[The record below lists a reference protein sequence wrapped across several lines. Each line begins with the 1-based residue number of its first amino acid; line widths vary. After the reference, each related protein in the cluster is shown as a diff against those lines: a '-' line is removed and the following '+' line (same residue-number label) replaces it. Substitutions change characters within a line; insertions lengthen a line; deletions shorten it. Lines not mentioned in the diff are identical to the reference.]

1 MGTDFSVR
9 PVGVPAAAP
18 VDRPAPEAAR
28 QAVPTQLPPA
38 KSVTA
43 PEKPRATRNDLSSDS
58 DRLSRQVIYD
68 QDSAEIV
75 YQVVDRRNDNVVHQV
90 PEEAKVRARAYFRE
104 LDRSKEMNRLQHTDR
119 KV

>member
-1 MGTDFSVR
+1 MSTDFSVR
-9 PVGVPAAAP
+9 PVGVPAAAA

-28 QAVPTQLPPA
+28 KAVPTQLPPA
-38 KSVTA
+38 RSVTA
-43 PEKPRATRNDLSSDS
+43 PEKPKAARNDLPNDS

-75 YQVVDRRNDNVVHQV
+75 YQVVDRRTDNVVAQV
-90 PEEAKVRARAYFRE
+90 PDEARMRARAYFRE
-104 LDRSKEMNRLQHTDR
+104 LDRSKETDRLQHTDR

>member
-1 MGTDFSVR
+1 MSTDFSVR
-9 PVGVPAAAP
+9 PVGVPSATT

-28 QAVPTQLPPA
+28 KAVPTQLSPA
-38 KSVTA
+38 QSVTA
-43 PEKPRATRNDLSSDS
+43 PEKPAAARNERSLDS

-90 PEEAKVRARAYFRE
+90 PDEAKVRARAYFRE
-104 LDRSKEMNRLQHTDR
+104 IDRTKELNRLQHTDR
-119 KV
+119 SV

>member
-1 MGTDFSVR
+1 MSTDFSVR
-9 PVGVPAAAP
+9 PVGVPAVVA

-28 QAVPTQLPPA
+28 KAVPTQLSSA
-38 KSVTA
+38 RSVTV
-43 PEKPRATRNDLSSDS
+43 PEKPAPVRNDPSSDN

-104 LDRSKEMNRLQHTDR
+104 IDRAKELNRLQHTDR
-119 KV
+119 SV

>member
-1 MGTDFSVR
+1 MSTDFSVR

-28 QAVPTQLPPA
+28 KAMPTQLSSA
-38 KSVTA
+38 QSVTA
-43 PEKPRATRNDLSSDS
+43 PEKPAAARNDSSFDG

-104 LDRSKEMNRLQHTDR
+104 LDRAKELNRLQHTDR
-119 KV
+119 SI